1 MKTYILSAKLG
12 PQITTQAIQARDTFS
27 AMVLATQKI
36 NANYVSDK
44 RYATGEITLKD
55 DTGKVIWEVK
65 EETVIKSKKEEKKGE
80 K

>member
-12 PQITTQAIQARDTFS
+12 PQITTQAIQARDDFS
-27 AMVLATQKI
+27 AKVLATHKI

-55 DTGKVIWEVK
+55 ETGKLIWEVK
-65 EETVIKSKKEEKKGE
+65 SEEAIKPKEKKEVK
-80 K
+80 

>member
-12 PQITTQAIQARDTFS
+12 PQITTQAIQARDPFS
-27 AMVLATQKI
+27 AMVLATHKI

-55 DTGKVIWEVK
+55 DTGKIIWEIK
-65 EETVIKSKKEEKKGE
+65 EEIAKSKPKDKEVKN
-80 K
+80 

>member
-12 PQITTQAIQARDTFS
+12 PQITTQPIRARDDFS
-27 AMVLATQKI
+27 AKVLATQKI

-65 EETVIKSKKEEKKGE
+65 EEIVKPKDKKEVK
-80 K
+80 